1 MTRVCRLLLAPA
13 QGALPHAQKC
23 PRLAARCPRG
33 RPAAPDAPPIRSG
46 PHSGRRCEPRV
57 SHPQTCRASPAH
69 T

>member
-33 RPAAPDAPPIRSG
+33 RPAAPDAPP
-46 PHSGRRCEPRV
+46 HSFGAALGTPM
-57 SHPQTCRASPAH
+57 
-69 T
+69 